1 MINNMMMSPPS
12 FVGGAEG
19 GGGGVK
25 PFVDE
30 LVGNRCI
37 DQLATILCILV

>member
-12 FVGGAEG
+12 FVGGAE